1 MKRIINTVLTF
12 AVIFTFACTGGKT
25 TDVASDNDERA
36 EPVRTMKLDNQIIAR
51 TVEYTATLLAYEEIH
66 LVPVSPGRIED
77 IRVEVGSRVRAGELL
92 VQMDR
97 TQLQQAE
104 IQLKTLETDFK
115 RLDTLQKVGSIP
127 QQQYDQMKSQLE
139 ITHSNVEFLKSN
151 TQLKAPFSGV
161 ISGKYFESG
170 EMYSG
175 APVPSIGKAA
185 IVSLVQI
192 DRLKVL
198 VSISEKYFPLI
209 KTGMEARLSSDIY
222 QDKTFKG
229 KIFNIYP
236 TIDAV
241 TRSFNIEIA
250 IDNSEGLLR
259 PGMFSRVSLDLDRV
273 EAMLLPAIAVLKL
286 QGSNDRYLFTEV
298 NGQAKRISVVVGQR
312 FNDQIEV
319 ISDELKRGDNIII
332 SGQARLLDGMKV
344 EVITDNQ

>member
-1 MKRIINTVLTF
+1 MKRIIYTAF
-12 AVIFTFACTGGKT
+12 IFSALFVVSCTNSNS
-25 TDVASDNDERA
+25 TDAASDKAERA
-36 EPVRTMKLDNQIIAR
+36 EPVRTMALDYQIIAR
-51 TVEYTATLLAYEEIH
+51 TVDYTATMLAYEEIH
-66 LVPVSPGRIED
+66 LVPVSPGRIEE
-77 IRVEVGSRVRAGELL
+77 IRVEVGSRVNRGDLL

-97 TQLQQAE
+97 TQLHQAE

-127 QQQYDQMKSQLE
+127 QQQYDQMKAQLD
-139 ITHSNVEFLKSN
+139 ITRSNVEFLKTN

-175 APVPSIGKAA
+175 APVPTIGKAA

-209 KTGMEARLSSDIY
+209 KSGMETRITSDIY
-222 QDKTFKG
+222 PDKVFNG

-236 TIDAV
+236 TIDPG

-250 IDNSEGLLR
+250 IDNKEGHLR
-259 PGMFSRVSLDLDRV
+259 PGMFGRVSLDLERV
-273 EAMLLPAIAVLKL
+273 EAILLPAIAVLKL
-286 QGSNDRYLFTEV
+286 QGSNDRYLFKEV
-298 NGQAKRISVVVGQR
+298 NGQAKRISVTLGQR
-312 FNDQIEV
+312 YNDQIEV
-319 ISDELKRGDNIII
+319 ITDELERGDNIVV

-344 EVITDNQ
+344 EVIKDNQ